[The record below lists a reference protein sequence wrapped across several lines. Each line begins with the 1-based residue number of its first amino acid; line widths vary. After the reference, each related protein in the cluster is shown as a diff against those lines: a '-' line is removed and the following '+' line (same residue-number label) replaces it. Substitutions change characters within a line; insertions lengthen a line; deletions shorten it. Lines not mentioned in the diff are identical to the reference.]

1 MSSQREAEK
10 AKYAVAYTHAD
21 YGMGPSR
28 MAQSLKL
35 LADLPRGSYLDV
47 GCGRGEMLAHAEAMG
62 YGPVQG
68 VEVVPA
74 LVDGERVIQGEAHAL
89 PFKSGAF
96 DVVSMFDVMEH
107 LLASDSEPVCR
118 ELERV
123 ARTAVVLTVANY
135 SHDFKGVEL
144 HITRRPYDDWHH
156 DFCRWFSGSVQR
168 MGTMGSG
175 SEGWVIRLG

>member
-1 MSSQREAEK
+1 MDEAER
-10 AKYAVAYTHAD
+10 
-21 YGMGPSR
+21 MGF
-28 MAQSLKL
+28 A
-35 LADLPRGSYLDV
+35 
-47 GCGRGEMLAHAEAMG
+47 
-62 YGPVQG
+62 PVQG
-68 VEVVPA
+68 IEVVPG
-74 LVDGERVIQGEAHAL
+74 LIDGERVIHGEAHAL

-96 DVVSMFDVMEH
+96 DVVSMLDVMEH

-123 ARTAVVLTVANY
+123 ARKAVVLTVANY
-135 SHDFKGVEL
+135 SHNYHGVEL

-156 DFCRWFSGSVQR
+156 DFCQWFSGKVER